1 MAVPLVNGPLHSE
14 GRKSTY
20 TTTALKRW
28 SCHNGGELPAVP
40 QIKTIHV
47 YDFDNTLFSSPLPNP
62 QLWNGPTIGF
72 LSTYECFANGGWWHD
87 PNILAA
93 TGQGIEAEEPGG
105 WKGWWNEQ
113 IVQLVELSMKQ
124 KDALTVL
131 LTGRAESPFESIIK
145 RMVKS
150 RNLVFDL
157 VCLKPEVGPNSQR
170 FSTTMNFKQTF
181 LEDLVLTYKNAEE
194 IRVYE
199 DRIKHV
205 KGFREYFEK
214 LNRFLQS
221 NPHPQPRK
229 PIHAEVIQVA
239 EGATFLS
246 PVTEA
251 AEIQRMINS
260 HNQALAS
267 TSGNI
272 TKSPYGRL
280 RIKRTV
286 FFTGYLLS
294 NTDSS
299 RIINYILNPLIPP
312 SLSDS
317 NDIKFMANSILI
329 SSRPVS
335 KSILG
340 RVGGIG
346 KTLRWRITDTG
357 VYENKLWAARVTP
370 VVESEV
376 IYTESPEPIMVLA
389 MRKGVRPADASRIR
403 NWQPV
408 IGDNALVFDT
418 TVGQKMALKI
428 EEEISEDGEW
438 DTIPPYKNNK
448 RKIAQQIAMREDEDV
463 PLPRYMRENNN
474 NNNTSNNRE
483 RDPPRNYG
491 TNTHATTNQE
501 YPSYHNRNNNPVYPR
516 YHGDSGGG
524 GPGGGGGGGV
534 GGGGSRYFD
543 NEGPPRRGGGAGGGS
558 GGGGPGANY
567 RGSRGRGRGGRGRGR
582 GRGGGGGGGGAG
594 TGGGGPPGSHQYRSL
609 DDHVGGGGGYDGTGA
624 GTGDERRF
632 GGGGGPVM
640 NY

>member
-1 MAVPLVNGPLHSE
+1 MATPMVSGPLHSE

-28 SCHNGGELPAVP
+28 SCQSGGELPAVA
-40 QIKTIHV
+40 QVKAIHV

-93 TGQGIEAEEPGG
+93 TGKGMEVEETTG

-113 IVQLVELSMKQ
+113 IVQLVELSMQQ

-131 LTGRAESPFESIIK
+131 LTGRAEGPFENIIK

-150 RNLVFDL
+150 RKLDFDL

-170 FSTTMNFKQTF
+170 FSSTMNFKQTF
-181 LEDLVLTYKNAEE
+181 LEDLVLTYKHADE

-214 LNRFLQS
+214 LNRSLQLGPPS
-221 NPHPQPRK
+221 TPRK
-229 PIHAEVIQVA
+229 PINAEVIQVA
-239 EGATFLS
+239 EEAAFLP
-246 PVTEA
+246 PVAEA
-251 AEIQRMINS
+251 AEVQRMINS
-260 HNQALAS
+260 HNKVLTS
-267 TSGNI
+267 TSGNT

-299 RIINYILNPLIPP
+299 RIINYVLNPLIPP
-312 SLSDS
+312 NMPDS
-317 NDIKFMANSILI
+317 NDIKYMANSILI
-329 SSRPVS
+329 TPRPIS
-335 KSILG
+335 NSILD
-340 RVGGIG
+340 RVGGMG
-346 KTLRWRITDTG
+346 KTVRWRITDTG
-357 VYENKLWAARVTP
+357 VFENKLWAARVTP
-370 VVESEV
+370 VLDSEI
-376 IYTESPEPIMVLA
+376 IYTENPEPLMVLA
-389 MRKGVRPADASRIR
+389 MRKGARPADANRIR

-408 IGDNALVFDT
+408 IEDNALVFDA
-418 TVGQKMALKI
+418 TVGQKMALMI
-428 EEEISEDGEW
+428 EEEHPDEGEW
-438 DTIPPYKNNK
+438 ETLPKSNNK
-448 RKIAQQIAMREDEDV
+448 RRLVQQNLRDDEGA
-463 PLPRYMRENNN
+463 PLPSYLRDWNNN
-474 NNNTSNNRE
+474 NNNSPNNPNLRDRE
-483 RDPPRNYG
+483 PVPRNYAPHHHVHVPHG
-491 TNTHATTNQE
+491 PSHGQQE
-501 YPSYHNRNNNPVYPR
+501 FPPYHRNNPPYSR
-516 YHGDSGGG
+516 HHGE
-524 GPGGGGGGGV
+524 GGV
-534 GGGGSRYFD
+534 GGGGSGGGGGGGRHYGD
-543 NEGPPRRGGGAGGGS
+543 EGGAPPRRGGGGAGS
-558 GGGGPGANY
+558 NY

-582 GRGGGGGGGGAG
+582 GRGGGGGGGRD
-594 TGGGGPPGSHQYRSL
+594 GPPGSHQYRSL
-609 DDHVGGGGGYDGTGA
+609 DDHAAGGGSGGGGGGHDGH
-624 GTGDERRF
+624 GTGDERGF